1 MSKEKITDQEIAD
14 GIFEEMKLSMK
25 RVEDAHSDAS
35 KDGELKRDAYSCMK
49 DEGLWDAK
57 TIISEYL
64 VIKEKKSVLPA
75 NLRQMI
81 ILLFEVAS
89 TNFWAKQAK
98 KAMDEQDAKGNKK
111 RGKRQS

>member
-1 MSKEKITDQEIAD
+1 MRKKKITDEEIAD

-35 KDGELKRDAYSCMK
+35 KDGELKRDAYSRMK

-89 TNFWAKQAK
+89 TNFWTK
-98 KAMDEQDAKGNKK
+98 KAFTQRDKGKK
-111 RGKRQS
+111 GEI